1 MWRGVKIWIVS
12 AFAWALAFFQG
23 GAMTPNEKHK
33 EIRSW
38 PRFYVTGGDDR
49 MGLVDL
55 VNGSTDDSQ
64 VDVVPAGR
72 GSDAEAVDRAVAWLK
87 ARKKRPWMP
96 WDDDPDDTSDEE
108 DDDTN
113 E

>member
-1 MWRGVKIWIVS
+1 VLLEVGGLERGH
-12 AFAWALAFFQG
+12 A
-23 GAMTPNEKHK
+23 
-33 EIRSW
+33 
-38 PRFYVTGGDDR
+38 
-49 MGLVDL
+49 LVDGGGGVGRL
-55 VNGSTDDSQ
+55 LRDTDDSQ

>member
-1 MWRGVKIWIVS
+1 M
-12 AFAWALAFFQG
+12 
-23 GAMTPNEKHK
+23 
-33 EIRSW
+33 
-38 PRFYVTGGDDR
+38 
-49 MGLVDL
+49 DL

-72 GSDAEAVDRAVAWLK
+72 GADAEAVDRAVAWLK